1 MMMMNWT
8 HSSKAVVLG
17 VVLAV
22 AFATVGTAGA
32 ISISGFDSAPDSAEV
47 GEEVTVEVELSELYG
62 DDVPDDTWTLSGETD
77 LNNAD
82 WTVIVRD
89 AADDEVTR
97 TDVTGETFEQEII
110 RENSHVTVDVTVTGE
125 VPELT
130 ESDYNYEDQSSEEA
144 MAMDLAQLTESGDR
158 AELPDG
164 SHTLHRY
171 NSDTQEARQ
180 AIDEAQD
187 AVDESGGTGSDSF
200 EDAKT
205 FYDNGEF
212 DSAIDAAEDA
222 QSSAE
227 GQEQTRQFLLIGAA
241 AVVLIAVLGGGI
253 YYWRQS
259 QQDTSKLR

>member
-8 HSSKAVVLG
+8 HSSKAVVLV

-22 AFATVGTAGA
+22 AFATVGTASA
-32 ISISGFDSAPDSAEV
+32 ISISGFGSAPDSAQV

-62 DDVPDDTWTLSGETD
+62 DDVPDDNWTLSGQTA

-89 AADDEVTR
+89 VAGDEVTR
-97 TDVTGETFEQEII
+97 TDVTGESFEQQIV
-110 RENSHVTVDVTVTGE
+110 RENDHATVDITVTGE
-125 VPELT
+125 VPELS
-130 ESDYNYEDQSSEEA
+130 EFNYEDRSVEQAVA
-144 MAMDLAQLTESGDR
+144 MELAQVTEGDER

-164 SHTLHRY
+164 THMLHRY
-171 NSDTQEARQ
+171 NSESQQARQ
-180 AIDEAQD
+180 TIDEAQQ
-187 AVDESGGTGSDSF
+187 AVDQSGGTGSDSVQ
-200 EDAKT
+200 DAIT
-205 FYDNGEF
+205 FYNNGEF
-212 DSAIDAAEDA
+212 ESAIDAAEDA
-222 QSSAE
+222 QSSAQ